1 MSINELKVD
10 IDDEDDFKSLY
21 ICALMMMSLTEEDML
36 IAHSECLSMREQME
50 VQNDAE
56 VLPRRSLH

>member
-50 VQNDAE
+50 VDYDGDVQ
-56 VLPRRSLH
+56 PRRSLH

>member
-1 MSINELKVD
+1 MSIDELKVD
-10 IDDEDDFKSLY
+10 IESEDDFKSLY

-50 VQNDAE
+50 V
-56 VLPRRSLH
+56 SLDEDVPPGRLH

>member
-50 VQNDAE
+50 VQDDAE

>member
-1 MSINELKVD
+1 MSIKELKVD

-50 VQNDAE
+50 VDYDAD
-56 VLPRRSLH
+56 VQPRRSLH

>member
-1 MSINELKVD
+1 MSINQLKVD

>member
-10 IDDEDDFKSLY
+10 IESEDDFKSLY

-50 VQNDAE
+50 VESDAE

>member
-1 MSINELKVD
+1 MSIKELKVD
-10 IDDEDDFKSLY
+10 IETEDDFKSLY

-50 VQNDAE
+50 VNLGAE
-56 VLPRRSLH
+56 ALPRRSLH